1 MTKRKLTEND
11 YNLLLHS
18 SDNDVSE
25 DDCSDLDDSVVDGGW
40 QPHLTSDEE
49 SSYDEEENDEES
61 LTHVLHDLALEE
73 DGEDSDD
80 EDRVSDD
87 DNDATNNRGWTDYVG
102 RHKPFLF
109 SDQGGMKTFIPPD
122 CSPVDVFRLLI
133 DDKVIYHIVCE
144 TNKYADQKIAKI
156 TPKPYSRLK
165 KWSPTNSEEI
175 KQFLGLLLWMGLVKL
190 RSLENC
196 WSKKR
201 IYQQAI
207 PTSVLSRNRF
217 QLLLS
222 MIHFSDNATTQDG
235 DRLAKIQ
242 PLIDILESNF
252 KNMFCPE
259 KDIVID
265 ETLIPW
271 RGRLIFRQYI
281 PNKAHPYGIKMFKL
295 CSVDGYTWGFRI
307 YAGKSST
314 GHWEIGLAQKVCL
327 ELAKDLLNEGRT
339 LYVDNFYTSYELA
352 KSFLQKETHVVGTLR
367 ANKKD
372 VPKEVLKAKLRRGE
386 MIAKEDQD
394 GIVVL
399 KWRDTRDVRILS
411 TKHAPIMAPV
421 CSIHSHQSTPT
432 QPFTSPQPPSFSQN
446 SAQQPFSTAQPST
459 SAQPT
464 TTIFQS

>member
-1 MTKRKLTEND
+1 MILR
-11 YNLLLHS
+11 Y
-18 SDNDVSE
+18 
-25 DDCSDLDDSVVDGGW
+25 
-40 QPHLTSDEE
+40 
-49 SSYDEEENDEES
+49 
-61 LTHVLHDLALEE
+61 
-73 DGEDSDD
+73 D

-109 SDQGGMKTFIPPD
+109 SGQGGMKTFIPPD
-122 CSPVDVFRLLI
+122 YSPVDVFRSLI
-133 DDKVIYHIVCE
+133 DDKVIDHIVCE
-144 TNKYADQKIAKI
+144 TNKYADQEIDKI
-156 TPKPYSRLK
+156 TSKPHSRLK
-165 KWSPTNSEEI
+165 KWSSTNSEEI
-175 KQFLGLLLWMGLVKL
+175 KQFLGLILWMGLVRL
-190 RSLENC
+190 GSLENY

-222 MIHFSDNATTQDG
+222 MIHFSHNATAQDG
-235 DRLAKIQ
+235 DRLAKIL

-271 RGRLIFRQYI
+271 RERLIFRQYI
-281 PNKAHPYGIKMFKL
+281 PNKAHRYGIKMFKL
-295 CSVDGYTWGFRI
+295 CSIDGYTWDFRI
-307 YAGKSST
+307 YAGKSAT
-314 GHWEIGLAQKVCL
+314 GQREIGLAQKVCL
-327 ELAKDLLNEGRT
+327 ELAKDLLNESRT
-339 LYVDNFYTSYELA
+339 LYVDNFYTSYEPA
-352 KSFLQKETHVVGTLR
+352 KSFLQKETQWFIDTCKIFFVGTLR

-372 VPKEVLKAKLRRGE
+372 FPKEVLKAKHRRGE

-399 KWRDTRDVRILS
+399 KWRDTRNVRNPS
-411 TKHAPIMAPV
+411 TKHALIMAPV
-421 CSIHSHQSTPT
+421 RSMHSHQSTPT
-432 QPFTSPQPPSFSQN
+432 QPSTSSQV
-446 SAQQPFSTAQPST
+446 SAQQPST

-464 TTIFQS
+464 ITTQPSTSTQPSSSHSMQTSPVDNTSSARQQRRRRATEKPIAILAYNKGKSGTDKSDQMASYATSLRKGLK